1 MKIIP
6 FDATY
11 VKVNCDDWGEEQE
24 LADYFTYYADGYK
37 YMPKYRS
44 GVWDGRIRLLDQRTK
59 RIYKGLVAEI
69 EKFANNRNHK
79 FENTLETS
87 NNFIS
92 LDEVKNFVSSLK
104 LSARGS
110 PIDARDYQLD
120 AIHNM
125 LNNDRILTLSPTS
138 SGKSLLIYCYIMWR
152 LKHKQRVTLV
162 VPSTMLV
169 EQMFNDFK
177 DYSSINGFDV
187 EKNTNLLYSGKE
199 RVFDVPIVI
208 TTWQSVAAMMKSD
221 TTNFKA
227 LTSRTDVLIGDE
239 AHTYKASIVLS
250 VMEKFSKANYRVGT
264 TGTLDDKKINTLV
277 LVGLF
282 GPIYKVITTKQLMD
296 SGQVSELKIKS
307 IVLQYPEVIRKAYK
321 GQDYKNEINFLIGYN
336 ERNKFIAKLAANTKG
351 NTVVFFNFVDK
362 HGSVLTDMI
371 RKISDKEVY
380 FIHGGVKTNEREEI
394 RKLLDTKTNA
404 VIVATSSLFST
415 GVNIPSIENLIFA
428 VPSKSVI
435 RILQSIGRGLRL
447 KDGKTHCTLFDIA
460 DDLRYKSYINTS
472 FNHLEDRVAI
482 YMKEQFNV
490 SYTKLLLK

>member
-6 FDATY
+6 FNATY
-11 VKVNCDDWGEEQE
+11 VKVETNDWGEEQE
-24 LADYFTYYADGYK
+24 LADYFTYFADGYK
-37 YMPKYRS
+37 YMPKYRA
-44 GVWDGRIRLLDQRTK
+44 GIWDGKIRLFDQRSK
-59 RIYKGLVAEI
+59 RIYTGLAAEI
-69 EKFANNRNHK
+69 EKFAKNRNH
-79 FENTLETS
+79 ECINEVVNTE
-87 NNFIS
+87 
-92 LDEVKNFVSSLK
+92 EVTYDDVVSFVKSLK
-104 LSARGS
+104 LSARGK

-120 AIHNM
+120 AIYNM
-125 LNNDRILTLSPTS
+125 LSSKRILTLSPTS

-152 LKHKQRVTLV
+152 LKSNLNVTLV

-221 TTNFKA
+221 VSNFKK
-227 LTSRTDVLIGDE
+227 LTDRTDVLIGDE
-239 AHTYKASIVLS
+239 AHTYKASVVLT

-264 TGTLDDKKINTLV
+264 TGTLDDKKINSLV
-277 LVGLF
+277 LVGIF
-282 GPIYKVITTKQLMD
+282 GPIYRVITTKQLMD
-296 SGQVSELKIKS
+296 SGQVTPLKIKS
-307 IVLQYPEVIRKAYK
+307 IVLEYPELIRKAYK
-321 GQDYKNEINFLIGYN
+321 GQDYANEINFLIGYK
-336 ERNKFIAKLAANTKG
+336 ERNKFIARLAASTKG

-362 HGSVLTDMI
+362 HGAVLTEMI
-371 RKISDKEVY
+371 KEISDKEVY
-380 FIHGGVKTNEREEI
+380 FIHGGVKTDEREEI
-394 RKLLDTKTNA
+394 RKLLDTKNNA

-447 KDGKTHCTLFDIA
+447 KDGKTHCTLYDIA
-460 DDLRYKSYINTS
+460 DDLRYKKYINTS
-472 FNHLEDRVAI
+472 FNHLEDRVQI
-482 YMKEQFNV
+482 YMKEQFDIT
-490 SYTKLLLK
+490 YTKLPLK